1 LLNEDGVVM
10 WANSPVFRVVV
21 LIGIILLVISK
32 EAIELDAL
40 FEVLDSFEASN
51 MLEEI
56 EISEHVDACSD
67 KSVPVDTLDLN
78 IGVIL
83 LELESDGLTKVD
95 VWSLNS
101 MHVFTCHFEL
111 VKIEVF
117 WEHLHF
123 FFIIIKYV

>member
-1 LLNEDGVVM
+1 M
-10 WANSPVFRVVV
+10 WADSPVFRVVV
-21 LIGIILLVISK
+21 LIGIIFLVVSK
-32 EAIELDAL
+32 ESIELDTL
-40 FEVLDSFEASN
+40 LEVLDGCDASN

-78 IGVIL
+78 VRVIL
-83 LELESDGLTKVD
+83 LELESNGLSEVD

-101 MHVFTCHFEL
+101 VHVFTCHFEL
-111 VKIEVF
+111 VEIEVF